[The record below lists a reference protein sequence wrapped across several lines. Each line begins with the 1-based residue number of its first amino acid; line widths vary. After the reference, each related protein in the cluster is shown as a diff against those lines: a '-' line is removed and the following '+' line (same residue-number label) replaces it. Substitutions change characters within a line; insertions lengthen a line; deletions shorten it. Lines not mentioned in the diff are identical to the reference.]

1 MDSVNNR
8 SLFRRKSQAAREK
21 VRQMGGVR
29 EPQGIL
35 ASFEE
40 LMQVAGR
47 NRTQNLMPQMMQQ
60 PRPVRFQQGGDI
72 AMEAL
77 RQGTPEPSLGQQFS
91 AMEALSMGQPVDI
104 GATPTPRGPVDIS
117 ARPTPRPRVEV
128 PDVATMVREQLGDNE
143 EAQAKF
149 SNVVDA
155 ISNPEAEPEQ
165 IQEAVTSA
173 VGVENTTDKYREVI
187 SQITGRDVPASATVD
202 ELNQAITGVALGGAI
217 GGPRSVAERI
227 SNALLTGLQAERE
240 TAMGREAV
248 EAQIALAELER
259 SRRSPLEGLYSDST
273 SNLETK
279 HFGTIPQF
287 MPTLP
292 GTLSGATPIIAGE
305 QDRIIMTYNN
315 AMDASDRLLELSA
328 EAENLLTMED
338 VAGFEGSAS
347 RALSRAAAALPSSV
361 ADALGIDKDNP
372 QASAAQR
379 FDVIQRTLAAQLAPM
394 LLGES
399 GRTIS
404 DGDRA
409 RVARLLGIVSE
420 DKEGLG
426 LNIKDLVSGSFRSE
440 AELLEAIREVNVIL
454 QQNRRE
460 VESEFEMLASRI
472 PGLQIQRPEAPAAT
486 PAPATSAPGST
497 SIVLTE
503 EDITQYGG

>member
-1 MDSVNNR
+1 ME
-8 SLFRRKSQAAREK
+8 A
-21 VRQMGGVR
+21 
-29 EPQGIL
+29 
-35 ASFEE
+35 
-40 LMQVAGR
+40 AGR

-60 PRPVRFQQGGDI
+60 PQPVRFQQGGDI

-104 GATPTPRGPVDIS
+104 GATPVPRGTVDIS
-117 ARPTPRPRVEV
+117 AAPTPRPRVEQ

-143 EAQAKF
+143 EAQANF

-155 ISNPEAEPEQ
+155 ISNPDVEPEQ
-165 IQEAVTSA
+165 IQEAVTNA
-173 VGVENTTDKYREVI
+173 VGVENTTEKYRDVI

-202 ELNQAITGVALGGAI
+202 ELNRAITGVALGGAI
-217 GGPRSVAERI
+217 GGPRSAASRI
-227 SNALLTGLQAERE
+227 SQALLTGLQAQRE
-240 TAMGREAV
+240 TAMDREAV
-248 EAQIALAELER
+248 ESQIALAAMER
-259 SRRSPLEGLYSDST
+259 ESADPLENLYSDST
-273 SNLETK
+273 SNLETQ
-279 HFGTIPQF
+279 HFGSIPQF

-315 AMDASDRLLELSA
+315 AMDESDRLLGLSA
-328 EAENLLTMED
+328 EAENLLDTQD

-347 RALSRAAAALPSSV
+347 RFLTRAAAALPGPV
-361 ADALGIDKDNP
+361 ANALGVDRENP

-404 DGDRA
+404 DGDRR
-409 RVARLLGIVSE
+409 RVAELLGIVTD
-420 DKEGLG
+420 DKDGLG
-426 LNIKDLVSGSFRSE
+426 LNITGLASGAFRSE
-440 AELLEAIREVNVIL
+440 AELREAIREVNIIL

-472 PGLQIQRPEAPAAT
+472 PGLQVQRPEAPAAA
-486 PAPATSAPGST
+486 PAPATSAPGTT
-497 SIVLTE
+497 SIILTE